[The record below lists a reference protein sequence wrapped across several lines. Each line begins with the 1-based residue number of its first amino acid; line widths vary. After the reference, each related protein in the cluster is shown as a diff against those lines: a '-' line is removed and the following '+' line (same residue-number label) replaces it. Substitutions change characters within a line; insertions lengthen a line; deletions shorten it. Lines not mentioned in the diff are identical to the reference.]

1 MNDLKIEKVDLAM
14 ATLSQ
19 LPSEDRNVIMDGLRE
34 IVKMYA
40 QKDSGIRN
48 ANKSVFG
55 WWEGTTKAK

>member
-1 MNDLKIEKVDLAM
+1 MNDLKIEKVDMAM

-40 QKDSGIRN
+40 QKDSSTRN
-48 ANKSVFG
+48 MDNLFT
-55 WWEGTTKAK
+55 WWEGASKA

>member
-1 MNDLKIEKVDLAM
+1 MNEFKIEKVDMAM

-19 LPSEDRNVIMDGLRE
+19 LPSEERNVIMDGLRE

-48 ANKSVFG
+48 ADKSVFA
-55 WWEGTTKAK
+55 WWEGKTKA